1 LPFQALFNI
10 VFREWYDSARMIASM
25 EDTPDFVGGSAV
37 SEEGTDDEKGEEA
50 NKASK
55 ADLQSSTQPPK
66 HFGQA
71 KRDEAVRSL
80 NAHELLA
87 LFACFVSPP
96 IAAYILHRIR
106 QYLDRPSGTPVENA
120 PLTIF
125 VLGAEILPIRRVA
138 EMTLARTLHLQK
150 VVLSY
155 DSLEDTK
162 RRERREVLNNR
173 LEDMAKR
180 IAALEDHNVASSS
193 TPADTKQ
200 PDVSLASEQLR
211 LSHQNQLDALNR
223 AVRRYEK
230 RALTQSIMV
239 ESRLKDLEARINDAL
254 TLSAAASRRSQNS
267 GVISFVLDT
276 TTSLFMLPLTA
287 TRSLFSWPIE
297 MCSDIYR
304 FLFGPRRRK
313 KKPRSG
319 PGSRTKLEGS

>member
-1 LPFQALFNI
+1 MENTSDI
-10 VFREWYDSARMIASM
+10 VE
-25 EDTPDFVGGSAV
+25 GSAV
-37 SEEGTDDEKGEEA
+37 SEESTDDEKGEEIT
-50 NKASK
+50 KPSK
-55 ADLQSSTQPPK
+55 AELKSSTPPLK
-66 HFGQA
+66 QFDPT
-71 KRDEAVRSL
+71 KRDDAVRSL

-96 IAAYILHRIR
+96 LAAYILHRIR
-106 QYLDRPSGTPVENA
+106 QYLDRPSGTPVESA
-120 PLTIF
+120 PLTLF

-150 VVLSY
+150 IVLSY
-155 DSLEDTK
+155 DSLEDSK

-173 LEDMAKR
+173 LQGMAQR
-180 IAALEDHNVASSS
+180 IEALESHIVTSSS

-200 PDVSLASEQLR
+200 PISIASEQLR

-239 ESRLKDLEARINDAL
+239 EARLKDLEAKINDAL
-254 TLSAAASRRSQNS
+254 TLSAAASRRSERPT
-267 GVISFVLDT
+267 VISVALDT
-276 TTSLFMLPLTA
+276 TASLFMLPLTVV
-287 TRSLFSWPIE
+287 RSLFSWPIE

-313 KKPRSG
+313 KKPRG
-319 PGSRTKLEGS
+319 GLGSRTKPEGS